1 MNTGH
6 PSFADAS
13 TTATKTT
20 TSTEPATATTQATST
35 KGLLLCG
42 EMIAIPDD
50 DNCQVDNSIDIYLP
64 NCQRTASIIVIYSPL
79 SYKILNIRREN

>member
-1 MNTGH
+1 MNSCH

-13 TTATKTT
+13 TTATTTT

-42 EMIAIPDD
+42 EMFAIPD
-50 DNCQVDNSIDIYLP
+50 DNCQVDNSIDIYLS
-64 NCQRTASIIVIYSPL
+64 NCQRTASIIVYHSPI
-79 SYKILNIRREN
+79 SYKILNTRREN